1 MGHKTAGILT
11 KVVLGMSLL
20 VFSFAVNNNID
31 KQLWNDEIYT
41 LDHFTLVQLLKTIS
55 DYHVP
60 NNHIFFNL
68 INSLVLKTF
77 GIESIDPLLNNPI
90 ILRIISLVYSI
101 IACIFVF
108 KTALSLFNQKT
119 AWLALVILMTSI
131 VFTNFALQVRGYSL
145 SMMLS
150 SIILFYH
157 ITYLKKP
164 SSKSLVFLLL
174 FSSLLIYSI
183 LSNLWYVFAAI
194 ALSFIMKQWKPA
206 LAYAGGIALA
216 ALLYLP
222 ALDSFTG
229 NEAIHRQENF
239 PFEIFWFYLPK
250 LFYYFI
256 GHRYL
261 LILFIGVAIILLF
274 KRYRKETSLLVIF
287 LLLPFIFSFLNRQI
301 PPDRVFLFLIPILA
315 VSTAY
320 CVQFFLSRYSKWEPL
335 LFILFVFYLN
345 VSFIFAL
352 KEVEHK
358 LSKNLDEGIRKQ
370 NLMYNYY
377 LHAYNPKEIADFCG
391 AKEPVV
397 IINSE
402 PHDIVY
408 YLKNKGIKIT
418 QAVDIDSI
426 TRLHKYV
433 LGITYF
439 PYQTMDSLQK
449 IHPHIEICQDNVPA
463 GYYAVLRLNRVN
475 N

>member
-20 VFSFAVNNNID
+20 VFSFAVINNID

-41 LDHFTLVQLLKTIS
+41 LDHFTLVQLQKTIS

-60 NNHIFFNL
+60 NNHIFYNL

-77 GIESIDPLLNNPI
+77 GIESIDSLLHNPV
-90 ILRIISLVYSI
+90 ILRIISFLFSI
-101 IACIFVF
+101 ITCIFVF
-108 KTALSLFNQKT
+108 RTTLSLFNQKT

-157 ITYLKKP
+157 STYQKKP
-164 SSKSLVFLLL
+164 SRKSLVFLLL

-183 LSNLWYVFAAI
+183 LSNLWYVLAAI
-194 ALSFIMKQWKPA
+194 ALSLIMKKWKPA

-222 ALDSFTG
+222 ALNSFVG
-229 NEAIHRQENF
+229 NETMQRQESF
-239 PFEIFWFYLPK
+239 PFDIFWFYIPK

-287 LLLPFIFSFLNRQI
+287 LLLPFFFSFLNRQI
-301 PPDRVFLFLIPILA
+301 PPDRVFLFFVPIMA
-315 VSTAY
+315 IFTAY
-320 CVQFFLSRYSKWEPL
+320 CIQFILKRFSKWEPL

-352 KEVEHK
+352 TEVEHK

-370 NLMYNYY
+370 NLIYNYY
-377 LHAYNPKEIADFCG
+377 LHTYNPKEIADFCSD
-391 AKEPVV
+391 KKPVF
-397 IINSE
+397 IISSE
-402 PHDIVY
+402 PHDIIY
-408 YLKNKGIKIT
+408 YLNSKGIKIS
-418 QAVDIDSI
+418 QAGNIDSLAI
-426 TRLHKYV
+426 MNEYV
-433 LGITYF
+433 WGITNF

-449 IHPHIEICQDNVPA
+449 IHPHIEIFLENAPA
-463 GYYAVLRLNRVN
+463 GYYAVLRFEIKKN
-475 N
+475 